1 MVGSTPVFIGG
12 VACDV
17 TFAGLSSTLMG
28 VKQLSVVVPAGVH
41 GVVPLLINA
50 GGIVTAPS
58 ATITVQ

>member
-17 TFAGLSSTLMG
+17 TFVGLSSTLI
-28 VKQLSVVVPAGVH
+28 
-41 GVVPLLINA
+41 GVVPLLISA

-58 ATITVQ
+58 AAITVQ